1 MVQTLGG
8 GPRLV
13 GRGHGSHFLA
23 CLDLDLEKHSDLN
36 QCCCMCYPAGLTFKS
51 IVSFDGI
58 T

>member
-1 MVQTLGG
+1 VQTLGG